1 MKTKYFHKKNKHHV
15 IIASAFFGKICQG
28 GVLLIC
34 SGCAPIQPIEDHGT
48 VRLKPMNLQLSAAIQ
63 EKGLSMEIFT
73 EFVVISYNSKEEM
86 LHLLQLIHNFP
97 NQDMDQ
103 LTISITGVGQNSD
116 ANIWLTLSQIEAT
129 IEHHD
134 VVDIIRQ
141 EQFTNHMQPIVDINE
156 RIIGFEFL
164 LRPAVGGIPFQP
176 SSLFEVAHETGLHS
190 FLDRTARISA
200 IETSAKWLPRG
211 YKRFINFLPSSI
223 YNPESCLTHTF
234 ETIKSLNLDP
244 KDFVFEVVET
254 EKIDDL
260 PHLLDIFN
268 IYRENGMT
276 VALDDVGSG
285 YSTLELMT
293 TLEPDYVKIDRSIV
307 DRCDKDP
314 IKQYEITRIIDAAAH
329 FNGLVLAEGIER
341 YEDFEFCRDAGI
353 KFAQGYFFGK
363 PADRP
368 PDGIH
373 IN

>member
-1 MKTKYFHKKNKHHV
+1 M
-15 IIASAFFGKICQG
+15 
-28 GVLLIC
+28 IC
-34 SGCAPIQPIEDHGT
+34 SGCAPIQPIEDQGT
-48 VRLKPMNLQLSAAIQ
+48 VRLKPLNLQLTAAIQ

-73 EFVVISYNSKEEM
+73 EFVAISYNSKEEM
-86 LHLLQLIHNFP
+86 LYLLQLIHSLP
-97 NQDMDQ
+97 IGATDQ
-103 LTISITGVGQNSD
+103 LTISITGIRKNS
-116 ANIWLTLSQIEAT
+116 NLSPWLTLSQIEAKL
-129 IEHHD
+129 EHHV

-141 EQFTNHMQPIVDINE
+141 ERFTNHMQPIVDINE
-156 RIIGFEFL
+156 QIVGFEFL
-164 LRPAVGGIPFQP
+164 LRPAKGSAPFQP
-176 SSLFEVAHETGLHS
+176 SNLFEVARETGLHS
-190 FLDRTARISA
+190 FLDRAARISA
-200 IETSAKWLPRG
+200 IETSAKWLPIG

-223 YNPESCLTHTF
+223 YNPECCLTHTF
-234 ETIKSLNLDP
+234 ETINRLNLDP

-268 IYRENGMT
+268 IYRSNGMT

-293 TLEPDYVKIDRSIV
+293 TLEPDYVKIDRSLI
-307 DRCDKDP
+307 DFCDKDQV
-314 IKQYEITRIIDAAAH
+314 KQCEIRRIIEAAAQ

-341 YEDFEFCRDAGI
+341 YEDFEFCRDEGI

-368 PDGIH
+368 PHGIH